1 MTSEEKTDLIRFLVD
16 RWKSTH
22 KEMLVYKRAFQL
34 IVSENPGIRGSAD
47 RLLVTTRTQESL
59 QRETDLFFADTQR
72 ILDHLGEG
80 TLEKRARLLHE
91 QSGPA
96 SQEN

>member
-1 MTSEEKTDLIRFLVD
+1 MTPEEKTDLIRFLVEH
-16 RWKSTH
+16 WISTH
-22 KEMLVYKRAFQL
+22 KELLVYKRAFQF
-34 IVSENPGIRGSAD
+34 IVSENPTIRDSAN
-47 RLLVTTRTQESL
+47 RLLAASRTHGSL
-59 QRETDLFFADTQR
+59 QRETDLFFADTRR

>member
-1 MTSEEKTDLIRFLVD
+1 MTPEEKTELIRFLLD
-16 RWKSTH
+16 HWKSTH
-22 KEMLVYKRAFQL
+22 KEMLLYKRAFQF
-34 IVSENPGIRGSAD
+34 IVSENPTIRDSAD
-47 RLLVTTRTQESL
+47 RLLATSRTHESL
-59 QRETDLFFADTQR
+59 QRETDLFFVDTQQV
-72 ILDHLGEG
+72 LDHLGEG